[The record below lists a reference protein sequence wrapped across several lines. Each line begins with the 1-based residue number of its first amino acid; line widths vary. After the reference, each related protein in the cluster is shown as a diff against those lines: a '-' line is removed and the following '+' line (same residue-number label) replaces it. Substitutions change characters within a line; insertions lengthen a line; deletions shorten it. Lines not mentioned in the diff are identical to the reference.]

1 MVKVKIC
8 GITNKDEIE
17 YLNIL
22 KPSYAGFVFT
32 KSKRQVNIGEANYL
46 IRLLDKSIKTVGV
59 FKDNSIDE
67 ILEALMFVP
76 LNIIQLH
83 GKEDIKFIKELKERT
98 NNVEI
103 WKALSIND
111 KKIIDEFF
119 IHNSTSLVDMFLID
133 GDNPGSVETYPIE
146 KLKEILNKYD
156 NIEFFLAGGINSE
169 NVKDKI
175 LEIKPFGVDVS
186 SGVEEITREGK
197 RQKSFEKIDQFIK
210 NVKKAKFW

>member
-83 GKEDIKFIKELKERT
+83 GKEDIKFIKELNERT

-133 GDNPGSVETYPIE
+133 GDNPGSGETYPIE

-210 NVKKAKFW
+210 NVKKAKF

>member
-32 KSKRQVNIGEANYL
+32 KSKRHVNIGEANYL

-133 GDNPGSVETYPIE
+133 GDNPGSGETYPIE

>member
-83 GKEDIKFIKELKERT
+83 GKEDIKYIKELKERT

-119 IHNSTSLVDMFLID
+119 IHNSTSLVDTFLID
-133 GDNPGSVETYPIE
+133 GDNPGSGETYPIE

-156 NIEFFLAGGINSE
+156 NIKFFLAGGINSE

-210 NVKKAKFW
+210 NVKKAKF

>member
-76 LNIIQLH
+76 FNIIQLH

-133 GDNPGSVETYPIE
+133 GDNPGSGETYPIE

-210 NVKKAKFW
+210 NVKKAKF

>member
-103 WKALSIND
+103 WKALSING

-133 GDNPGSVETYPIE
+133 GDNPGSGETYPIE

-210 NVKKAKFW
+210 NVKKAKF

>member
-32 KSKRQVNIGEANYL
+32 KSKRHVNIGEANYL

-76 LNIIQLH
+76 FNIIQLH

-133 GDNPGSVETYPIE
+133 GDNPGSGETYPIE

>member
-32 KSKRQVNIGEANYL
+32 KSKRHVNIGEANYL

-76 LNIIQLH
+76 FNIIQLH

-133 GDNPGSVETYPIE
+133 GDNPGSGETYPIE

-210 NVKKAKFW
+210 NVKKAKF

>member
-133 GDNPGSVETYPIE
+133 GDNPGSGETYPIE

-210 NVKKAKFW
+210 NVKKAKF

>member
-76 LNIIQLH
+76 FNIIQLH

-133 GDNPGSVETYPIE
+133 GDNPGSGETYPIE

-210 NVKKAKFW
+210 NVKKVKF